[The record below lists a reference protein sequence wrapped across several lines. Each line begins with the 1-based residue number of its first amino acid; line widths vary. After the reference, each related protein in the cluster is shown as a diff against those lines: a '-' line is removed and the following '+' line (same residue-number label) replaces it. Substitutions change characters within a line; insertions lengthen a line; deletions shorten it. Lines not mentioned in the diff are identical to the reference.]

1 MSDPPG
7 LSLRD
12 RLGVL
17 KRRALRDPRV
27 AEIRAVTS
35 AVGEASGGLLA
46 AGLAFNALFA
56 IIPALLFMVGLLGF
70 LIGDPARAQEIVE
83 SLVDRVPAVADLAD
97 AVLDQLVA
105 GRGAFSVVGIVGVA
119 WGASGFYGSLD
130 ETMRRMFPGGAPRSI
145 IVQRIRGVVAV
156 FGLVG
161 AALAAV
167 IATSV
172 VSLLDAVL
180 ILPEGIEWIRVLSTI
195 LMIVVFILVVLFTY
209 LVVPTASPPLR
220 AALPPALVAGV
231 GIGLLT
237 ALFSVLAPFLVGRL
251 SGLGLLATVFG
262 ALVWLRLIF
271 EMLVYGA
278 GWARIR
284 RDRTRRKSTTP
295 TLDPA

>member
-27 AEIRAVTS
+27 AEIQAVTS

-83 SLVDRVPAVADLAD
+83 SLVNRVPAVADLAD

-145 IVQRIRGVVAV
+145 IAQRIRGVVAV

-237 ALFSVLAPFLVGRL
+237 ALFSLLAPFLVGRL

-271 EMLVYGA
+271 VMLVYGA

-284 RDRTRRKSTTP
+284 RDRTRRKSTKP

>member
-27 AEIRAVTS
+27 AEIQAVTS

-56 IIPALLFMVGLLGF
+56 IIPALLFMIGLLGF

-105 GRGAFSVVGIVGVA
+105 GRGAFSIVGIVGVA

-145 IVQRIRGVVAV
+145 IAQRIRGMVAV

-167 IATSV
+167 MATSV
-172 VSLLDAVL
+172 VSLLDAVS

>member
-27 AEIRAVTS
+27 AEIQAVTS

-56 IIPALLFMVGLLGF
+56 IIPALLFMIGLLGF

>member
-17 KRRALRDPRV
+17 KRRVLRDPRV
-27 AEIRAVTS
+27 AEIQAVTS

-83 SLVDRVPAVADLAD
+83 SLVDRVPAMADLAD

-105 GRGAFSVVGIVGVA
+105 GRGAFSIVGIVGVA

-145 IVQRIRGVVAV
+145 VAQRIRGVVAV

-167 IATSV
+167 MATSV

-180 ILPEGIEWIRVLSTI
+180 ILPQGIEWIRVLSTI

-209 LVVPTASPPLR
+209 LVVPTAGPPLR
-220 AALPPALVAGV
+220 AALPPALVAGI
-231 GIGLLT
+231 GIGLVT
-237 ALFSVLAPFLVGRL
+237 ALFSLLAPFLVGRL

-284 RDRTRRKSTTP
+284 RDRTRRKSTVP

>member
-27 AEIRAVTS
+27 AEIQAVTS

-145 IVQRIRGVVAV
+145 IAQRIRGVVAV

>member
-27 AEIRAVTS
+27 AEIQAVTS

-56 IIPALLFMVGLLGF
+56 IIPALLFMIGLLGF

-145 IVQRIRGVVAV
+145 IAQRIRGVVAV

-237 ALFSVLAPFLVGRL
+237 ALFSLLAPFLVGRL